1 MTALGATL
9 YVGLFAV
16 AALWLFLTA
25 EGPVGAEK
33 SATGQG
39 QRQDFSNSS
48 NRSADSVGSMPM
60 LVSHSSSK

>member
-9 YVGLFAV
+9 YVGLFAL

-33 SATGQG
+33 GTAGQG
-39 QRQDFSNSS
+39 QRQDFSNST
-48 NRSADSVGSMPM
+48 NRSTDSAGSIPM
-60 LVSHSSSK
+60 LASQSSSK

>member
-9 YVGLFAV
+9 YVGLFAI

-33 SATGQG
+33 GAKGHG
-39 QRQDFSNSS
+39 QRQDFSKSTS
-48 NRSADSVGSMPM
+48 RSVDAAGSMPM
-60 LVSHSSSK
+60 LVSQSSSK